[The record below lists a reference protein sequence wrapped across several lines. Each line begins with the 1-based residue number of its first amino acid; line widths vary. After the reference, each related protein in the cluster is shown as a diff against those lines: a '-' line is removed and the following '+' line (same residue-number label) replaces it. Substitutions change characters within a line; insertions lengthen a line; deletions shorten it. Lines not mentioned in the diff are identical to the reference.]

1 MAIPA
6 LTAAGY
12 LPAGEHLCTLDEV
25 QQSFATNEHR
35 EALLERLHAFLDW
48 LVATESLSMPVY
60 VDGSFTTNKPKPSD
74 VDVVMDLAQATNE
87 EIGKAMRIYQQHD
100 WVKEEFSVDYYP
112 YFPALGNDLRE
123 YFKYIRV
130 EELQQKQLPKE
141 SRKGLL
147 RIEP

>member
-6 LTAAGY
+6 WTAAGY

-87 EIGKAMRIYQQHD
+87 EIGKA
-100 WVKEEFSVDYYP
+100 
-112 YFPALGNDLRE
+112 
-123 YFKYIRV
+123 
-130 EELQQKQLPKE
+130 
-141 SRKGLL
+141 GLL
-147 RIEP
+147 PVSQTPSLGVMMKPEVVHGNEKNIRQRVQA

>member
-1 MAIPA
+1 VAIPA

-35 EALLERLHAFLDW
+35 QGLLKRLRAFLDW
-48 LVATESLSMPVY
+48 LAATESLSMPVY
-60 VDGSFTTNKPKPSD
+60 LDGSFATSKPKPSD
-74 VDVVMDLAQATNE
+74 IDVVMDLEQATDE
-87 EIGKAMRIYQQHD
+87 EIGKAMRVFQHHD
-100 WVKEEFSVDYYP
+100 WVKKEFLVDYYP
-112 YFPALGNDLRE
+112 YFRTANYDLRE